1 MNSNNVNRFVYYTD
15 KDINDNEMENYQSS
29 CVVDIFI
36 NLFPTQNSIIVY
48 NQFKNIIDG
57 NITGNNITSME
68 KNLDKYIN
76 TNKITGVNEITTL
89 EDKFALYFDT
99 AKKINEFI
107 ICNCE
112 LLSNNNEEMT
122 MPKIVEFL
130 ESIMEHLSYNDVTK
144 FYQKWYSIV
153 FNIEEEETNGD
164 K

>member
-76 TNKITGVNEITTL
+76 TNKITSVNEITTL

>member
-76 TNKITGVNEITTL
+76 TNKITSVNEITTL

-130 ESIMEHLSYNDVTK
+130 ESIMEHLS
-144 FYQKWYSIV
+144 
-153 FNIEEEETNGD
+153 
-164 K
+164 